1 MLSGKEYDA
10 VKENRYKEM
19 KEAFDKVLKGY
30 KGIPNIKGFQKAI
43 RDTKEKIK
51 ALENGLCFAKDDVE
65 VRQAEVAMARRSGE
79 LQAYEET
86 LASIKKRI
94 KEVCKEDAA

>member
-1 MLSGKEYDA
+1 MLSSKEYDA

-19 KEAFDKVLKGY
+19 MEAFDKVLKEH
-30 KGIPNIKGFQKAI
+30 KGIPNVKGFEKAI
-43 RDTKEKIK
+43 RDTKKKIK
-51 ALENGLCFAKDDVE
+51 AIENGSCFAKDDEE

-94 KEVCKEDAA
+94 KEACKEDAA

>member
-19 KEAFDKVLKGY
+19 KEAFDKVLKEY

-51 ALENGLCFAKDDVE
+51 ALENGLCFAKDDEE
-65 VRQAEVAMARRSGE
+65 VRQAEVAMARRCGE
-79 LQAYEET
+79 LQVYTEIR
-86 LASIKKRI
+86 SMVKKRI
-94 KEVCKEDAA
+94 KEVCEKESV

>member
-19 KEAFDKVLKGY
+19 KEAFDKVLKEY

-43 RDTKEKIK
+43 RDTKNKIK
-51 ALENGLCFAKDDVE
+51 ALENGLCFAKDDEE
-65 VRQAEVAMARRSGE
+65 VRQAEVAMARRCGE
-79 LQAYEET
+79 LQVYTEIR
-86 LASIKKRI
+86 SMVKKRI
-94 KEVCKEDAA
+94 KEVCEKESV